1 MNTNDRTVVI
11 ENVGDC
17 SIGLSDTQRR
27 KYNLQKGAKM
37 RISAVSLQDIL
48 DHPGSRTIF
57 REGMV
62 KVSNISRDELYSMGL
77 SEEEIDKYLLEEK
90 RPTIIVKEELESEE
104 EIVLPVEKTEVVEEV
119 KVVAKP
125 KTTTKKPAAK
135 KSTSKKTK

>member
-37 RISAVSLQDIL
+37 RISAISLQDIL

-57 REGMV
+57 KEGMV
-62 KVSNISRDELYSMGL
+62 KVSNISRDELYAMGL
-77 SEEEIDKYLLEEK
+77 SEEEIDSYLLEEK
-90 RPTIIVKEELESEE
+90 RPTIVVKEDLEQEEEVIISVEKPEVKEE
-104 EIVLPVEKTEVVEEV
+104 VVV
-119 KVVAKP
+119 KP
-125 KTTTKKPAAK
+125 KTTTKKAPAK

>member
-37 RISAVSLQDIL
+37 RISAISLQDIL

-57 REGMV
+57 KEGMV
-62 KVSNISRDELYSMGL
+62 KVSNISRDELYAMGL
-77 SEEEIDKYLLEEK
+77 SEEEIDSYLLEEK
-90 RPTIIVKEELESEE
+90 RPTIVVKEDLEQEEEVIIPVEKPEVKEE
-104 EIVLPVEKTEVVEEV
+104 VVV
-119 KVVAKP
+119 KP
-125 KTTTKKPAAK
+125 KTTTKKAPAK
-135 KSTSKKTK
+135 KNTSKKTK

>member
-17 SIGLSDTQRR
+17 SVGLSDTQRR

-37 RISAVSLQDIL
+37 RISAISLQDIL

-57 REGMV
+57 KEGMV
-62 KVSNISRDELYSMGL
+62 KVSNISRDELYAMGL
-77 SEEEIDKYLLEEK
+77 SEEEIDSYLLEEK
-90 RPTIIVKEELESEE
+90 RPTIVVKEDLEQKEEVIIPVEKPEVKEE
-104 EIVLPVEKTEVVEEV
+104 VVV
-119 KVVAKP
+119 KP
-125 KTTTKKPAAK
+125 KTTTKKAPAK

>member
-17 SIGLSDTQRR
+17 SVGLSDTQRR

-37 RISAVSLQDIL
+37 RISAISLQDIL

-57 REGMV
+57 REGMI
-62 KVSNISRDELYSMGL
+62 KVSNISRDELYAMGL
-77 SEEEIDKYLLEEK
+77 SEEEIDSYLLEEE
-90 RPTIIVKEELESEE
+90 RPTIVVKEDLEQKEEVIIPVEKPEVKEE
-104 EIVLPVEKTEVVEEV
+104 VVV
-119 KVVAKP
+119 KP
-125 KTTTKKPAAK
+125 KTTTKKTSAK

>member
-37 RISAVSLQDIL
+37 RISAISLQDIL

-62 KVSNISRDELYSMGL
+62 KVSNISRDELYAMGL
-77 SEEEIDKYLLEEK
+77 SEDEIDSYLLEEK
-90 RPTIIVKEELESEE
+90 RPTIVVKEDLEQKEEIVIPAEKPEVKEE
-104 EIVLPVEKTEVVEEV
+104 VVV
-119 KVVAKP
+119 KP
-125 KTTTKKPAAK
+125 KTTTKKAPAK

>member
-17 SIGLSDTQRR
+17 SVGLSDTQRR

-37 RISAVSLQDIL
+37 RISAISLQDIL

-62 KVSNISRDELYSMGL
+62 KVSNISRDELYAMGL
-77 SEEEIDKYLLEEK
+77 SEEEIDSYLLEEK
-90 RPTIIVKEELESEE
+90 RPTIVVKEDLEQEEEVIIPVEKPEVKEE
-104 EIVLPVEKTEVVEEV
+104 VVV
-119 KVVAKP
+119 KP
-125 KTTTKKPAAK
+125 KTTTKKAPAK

>member
-17 SIGLSDTQRR
+17 SVGLSDTQRR

-37 RISAVSLQDIL
+37 RISAISLQDIL

-57 REGMV
+57 REGMI
-62 KVSNISRDELYSMGL
+62 KVSNISRDELYAMGL
-77 SEEEIDKYLLEEK
+77 SEEEIDSYLLEEK
-90 RPTIIVKEELESEE
+90 RPTIVVKEDLEQKEEVIIPVEKPEVKEE
-104 EIVLPVEKTEVVEEV
+104 IVV
-119 KVVAKP
+119 KP
-125 KTTTKKPAAK
+125 KTTTKKAPAK

>member
-37 RISAVSLQDIL
+37 RISAISLQDIL

-57 REGMV
+57 KEGMV
-62 KVSNISRDELYSMGL
+62 KVSNISRDELYAMGL
-77 SEEEIDKYLLEEK
+77 SEEEIDSYLLEEK
-90 RPTIIVKEELESEE
+90 RPTIVVKEDLEQEEEVIIPVEKPEVKEE
-104 EIVLPVEKTEVVEEV
+104 VVV
-119 KVVAKP
+119 KP
-125 KTTTKKPAAK
+125 KTTTKKAPAK

>member
-37 RISAVSLQDIL
+37 RISAISLQDIL

-62 KVSNISRDELYSMGL
+62 KVSNISRDELYAMGL
-77 SEEEIDKYLLEEK
+77 SEEEIDSYLLEEK
-90 RPTIIVKEELESEE
+90 RPTIVVKEDLEQKEEVIIPVEKPEVKEE
-104 EIVLPVEKTEVVEEV
+104 VVV
-119 KVVAKP
+119 KS
-125 KTTTKKPAAK
+125 KTTTKKVPAK

>member
-17 SIGLSDTQRR
+17 SVGLSDTQRR

-37 RISAVSLQDIL
+37 RISAISLQDIL

-57 REGMV
+57 REGMI
-62 KVSNISRDELYSMGL
+62 KVSNISRDELYAMGL
-77 SEEEIDKYLLEEK
+77 SEEEIDSYLLEEK
-90 RPTIIVKEELESEE
+90 RPTIVVKEDLEQKEEVIIPVEKPEVKEE
-104 EIVLPVEKTEVVEEV
+104 VVV
-119 KVVAKP
+119 KP
-125 KTTTKKPAAK
+125 KTTTKKTSAK

>member
-37 RISAVSLQDIL
+37 RISAISLQDIL

-57 REGMV
+57 KEGMV
-62 KVSNISRDELYSMGL
+62 KVSNISRDDLYAMGL
-77 SEEEIDKYLLEEK
+77 SEEEIDSYLLEEK
-90 RPTIIVKEELESEE
+90 RPTIVVKEDLEQEKEVIIPVEKPEVKEE
-104 EIVLPVEKTEVVEEV
+104 VVV
-119 KVVAKP
+119 KP
-125 KTTTKKPAAK
+125 KTTTKKAPAK
-135 KSTSKKTK
+135 KSTSKKNK

>member
-1 MNTNDRTVVI
+1 MNINDRTVVI

-37 RISAVSLQDIL
+37 RISAISLQDIL

-57 REGMV
+57 KEGMV
-62 KVSNISRDELYSMGL
+62 KVSNISRDELYAMGL
-77 SEEEIDKYLLEEK
+77 SEEEIDSYLLEEK
-90 RPTIIVKEELESEE
+90 RPTIVVKEDLEQEEEVIIPVEKPEVKEE
-104 EIVLPVEKTEVVEEV
+104 VVV
-119 KVVAKP
+119 KL
-125 KTTTKKPAAK
+125 KTTTKKAPAK

>member
-17 SIGLSDTQRR
+17 SVGLSDTQRR

-37 RISAVSLQDIL
+37 RISAISLQDIL

-62 KVSNISRDELYSMGL
+62 KVSNISRDELYAMGL
-77 SEEEIDKYLLEEK
+77 SEEEIDSYLLEEK
-90 RPTIIVKEELESEE
+90 RPTIVVKEDLEQKEEVIIPVEKPEVKEE
-104 EIVLPVEKTEVVEEV
+104 VVV
-119 KVVAKP
+119 KP
-125 KTTTKKPAAK
+125 KTTTKKTPAK

>member
-17 SIGLSDTQRR
+17 SVGLSDTQRR

-37 RISAVSLQDIL
+37 RISAISLQDIL

-57 REGMV
+57 KEGMV
-62 KVSNISRDELYSMGL
+62 KVSNISRDELYAMGL
-77 SEEEIDKYLLEEK
+77 SEEEIDSYLLEEK
-90 RPTIIVKEELESEE
+90 RPTIVVKEDLEQEEEVIIPVEKPEVKEE
-104 EIVLPVEKTEVVEEV
+104 VVV
-119 KVVAKP
+119 KP
-125 KTTTKKPAAK
+125 KTTTKKAPAK

>member
-37 RISAVSLQDIL
+37 RISAISLQDIL

-62 KVSNISRDELYSMGL
+62 KVSNISRDELYAMGL
-77 SEEEIDKYLLEEK
+77 SEEEIDSYLLEEK
-90 RPTIIVKEELESEE
+90 RPTIVVKEDLEQEEEVIIPVEKPEVKEE
-104 EIVLPVEKTEVVEEV
+104 VVV
-119 KVVAKP
+119 KP
-125 KTTTKKPAAK
+125 KTTTKKVPAK

>member
-37 RISAVSLQDIL
+37 RISAISLQDIL

-62 KVSNISRDELYSMGL
+62 KVSNISRDELYAMGL
-77 SEEEIDKYLLEEK
+77 SEEEIDSYLLEEK
-90 RPTIIVKEELESEE
+90 RPTIVVKEDLEQKEEVIIPVEKPEVKEE
-104 EIVLPVEKTEVVEEV
+104 VVV
-119 KVVAKP
+119 KP
-125 KTTTKKPAAK
+125 KTTTKKAPAK

>member
-17 SIGLSDTQRR
+17 SVGLSDTQRR

-37 RISAVSLQDIL
+37 RISAISLQDIL

-62 KVSNISRDELYSMGL
+62 KVSNISRDELYAMGL
-77 SEEEIDKYLLEEK
+77 SEEEIDSYLLEEK
-90 RPTIIVKEELESEE
+90 RPTIVVKEDLEQKEEVIIPVEKPEVKEE
-104 EIVLPVEKTEVVEEV
+104 VVV
-119 KVVAKP
+119 KP
-125 KTTTKKPAAK
+125 KTTTKKAPAK

>member
-37 RISAVSLQDIL
+37 RISAISLQDIL

-62 KVSNISRDELYSMGL
+62 KVSNISRDELYAMGL
-77 SEEEIDKYLLEEK
+77 SEEEIDSYLLEEK
-90 RPTIIVKEELESEE
+90 RPTIVVKEDLEQEEEVIIPVEKPEVKEE
-104 EIVLPVEKTEVVEEV
+104 VVV
-119 KVVAKP
+119 KP
-125 KTTTKKPAAK
+125 KTTTKKAPARKNA
-135 KSTSKKTK
+135 SKKNK

>member
-17 SIGLSDTQRR
+17 SVGLADTQRR

-37 RISAVSLQDIL
+37 RISAISLQDIL

-57 REGMV
+57 REGMI
-62 KVSNISRDELYSMGL
+62 KVSNISRDELYAMGL
-77 SEEEIDKYLLEEK
+77 SEEEIDNYLLEEK
-90 RPTIIVKEELESEE
+90 RPTIVVKEDLEQKEEVIIPVEKPEVKEE
-104 EIVLPVEKTEVVEEV
+104 VVV
-119 KVVAKP
+119 KP
-125 KTTTKKPAAK
+125 KTTTKKASAK

>member
-37 RISAVSLQDIL
+37 RISAISLQDIL

-57 REGMV
+57 KEGMV
-62 KVSNISRDELYSMGL
+62 KVSNISRDELYAMGL
-77 SEEEIDKYLLEEK
+77 SEEEIDSYLLEEK
-90 RPTIIVKEELESEE
+90 RPTIVVKEDLEQKEEVIIPVEKPEVKEE
-104 EIVLPVEKTEVVEEV
+104 VVV
-119 KVVAKP
+119 KP
-125 KTTTKKPAAK
+125 KTTTKKAPAK